1 MKGNEGRWLQSA
13 KKNERSQWKIK
24 CKEVKEDEMNGGNG
38 RAKRDCNIGRNERNS
53 NERYCKLCEQNW
65 EQEVWA
71 ELSRL
76 SLSALVFG
84 ELRILLVH

>member
-24 CKEVKEDEMNGGNG
+24 CKEMKEDEMNGGNG

-53 NERYCKLCEQNW
+53 NERYCKLCEQKW
-65 EQEVWA
+65 GTSVGRA
-71 ELSRL
+71 FSVSRL
-76 SLSALVFG
+76 SLSLSR
-84 ELRILLVH
+84 L